1 VIVVHQLP
9 QEEQNAMLHLFSAR
23 EELLRYG
30 QEHYRPHSQE
40 SSTLLYQLL
49 RVYCEDNTMSEKLKE
64 FVRQSIDELLRSLPP
79 EERLK
84 GLPAEEL
91 RTALPVEERL
101 KGLSVEE
108 MIRAIPPGTLEALT
122 RQLKGNDSSPKPE

>member
-1 VIVVHQLP
+1 QLP

-30 QEHYRPHSQE
+30 QEHYRPHSGQT
-40 SSTLLYQLL
+40 SSLLYKLFKE
-49 RVYCEDNTMSEKLKE
+49 YYEEPNMPDKLKE
-64 FVRQSIDELLRSLPP
+64 FVRETIEEMLGTLSV

-84 GLPAEEL
+84 GVPTEEL
-91 RTALPVEERL
+91 RKRLPVEERL

-108 MIRAIPPGTLEALT
+108 QLRALSQEARAVLVQ
-122 RQLKGNDSSPKPE
+122 QLQV